1 MTNVKGF
8 SAVFCSKCG
17 MKIPEESTF
26 CTRCGEKIRHASGIS
41 NKMLILACCAA
52 ALSLSVAALSF
63 FRDPL
68 MSGINRNLSN
78 SANPSTSPA
87 PSAPSAPSASTTP
100 KGSPTLPVV
109 VVETAKSPQPSPT
122 PTDLSRAPVSEKIV
136 ANSLRLGRRQF
147 RPYRFVIDDNLQNPR
162 ITGRVSVEGGG
173 ENDIEIIVADD
184 QGLQEFS
191 SRKTRF
197 SNQYRGMVIN
207 NSNVF
212 IPISR
217 PGTYY
222 LILSN
227 RHAYFY
233 AKRVKADL
241 SLEYE

>member
-17 MKIPEESTF
+17 MKNPEESMF

-52 ALSLSVAALSF
+52 ALSLSIAAMSF
-63 FRDPL
+63 FKDSL
-68 MSGINRNLSN
+68 ITKINLNPSN
-78 SANPSTSPA
+78 SANTAASSTPSGPSGLSGSP
-87 PSAPSAPSASTTP
+87 SP

-109 VVETAKSPQPSPT
+109 VVETAKPLQPSPT
-122 PTDLSRAPVSEKIV
+122 PEVPPPSTLSQKIV

-147 RPYRFVIDDNLQNPR
+147 RPYRFVIEDNLQNAR
-162 ITGRVSVEGGG
+162 ITGKVSVEGGG
-173 ENDIEIIVADD
+173 DNDLEIIVVDD
-184 QGLQEFS
+184 QGLQDFS
-191 SRKTRF
+191 NRKTRF
-197 SNQYRGMVIN
+197 SNQYRVMVMN
-207 NSNVF
+207 NMNVY
-212 IPISR
+212 IPLSR

-222 LILSN
+222 VILSN

>member
-1 MTNVKGF
+1 
-8 SAVFCSKCG
+8 
-17 MKIPEESTF
+17 MKNPEESTF

-52 ALSLSVAALSF
+52 ALSISVAALSF
-63 FRDPL
+63 FKDSL
-68 MSGINRNLSN
+68 ISGSNRNLSN
-78 SANPSTSPA
+78 TANPSGSPA
-87 PSAPSAPSASTTP
+87 PSASATP
-100 KGSPTLPVV
+100 RSSPTLPVV
-109 VVETAKSPQPSPT
+109 VVETSKSPQPSPT
-122 PTDLSRAPVSEKIV
+122 PADQPLAPSSQKIV

-147 RPYRFVIDDNLQNPR
+147 RPYRFVIEDNLQNPR

-173 ENDIEIIVADD
+173 ENDIEIIIADD
-184 QGLQEFS
+184 QGLQDFS

-212 IPISR
+212 IPLSR

>member
-1 MTNVKGF
+1 MTNVKGL

-17 MKIPEESTF
+17 MKNPEESTF
-26 CTRCGEKIRHASGIS
+26 CTRCGEKIRRASGIS

-52 ALSLSVAALSF
+52 ALSTSVAALSF
-63 FRDPL
+63 FKDSL
-68 MSGINRNLSN
+68 IAGSNRNISN
-78 SANPSTSPA
+78 TANPSSSPT
-87 PSAPSAPSASTTP
+87 PPASTTP

-109 VVETAKSPQPSPT
+109 VVETSKSPQPSPT
-122 PTDLSRAPVSEKIV
+122 PADQPPAPLSQKIV

-147 RPYRFVIDDNLQNPR
+147 RPYRFVIEENQQNPR

-173 ENDIEIIVADD
+173 DNDIEIIVADD
-184 QGLQEFS
+184 RGLQDFS
-191 SRKTRF
+191 SRKLRF

-212 IPISR
+212 IPLSR

-233 AKRVKADL
+233 AKSVKADL

>member
-1 MTNVKGF
+1 MANVRGF

-17 MKIPEESTF
+17 MKNPEESTF
-26 CTRCGEKIRHASGIS
+26 CTRCGVKIRHASGIS
-41 NKMLILACCAA
+41 SKMLILACCAA
-52 ALSLSVAALSF
+52 ALSMSVAALSF
-63 FRDPL
+63 FKDSL
-68 MSGINRNLSN
+68 IAGSNRNLSN
-78 SANPSTSPA
+78 TANPSGSPA
-87 PSAPSAPSASTTP
+87 SATP
-100 KGSPTLPVV
+100 KSSPTLPVV
-109 VVETAKSPQPSPT
+109 VVETSKSSQPSPT
-122 PTDLSRAPVSEKIV
+122 PAEQPPPPSSQKIV

-173 ENDIEIIVADD
+173 ENDIEIIIADD

-197 SNQYRGMVIN
+197 SNQYRGIVIN
-207 NSNVF
+207 TSNVF
-212 IPISR
+212 IPLSR

>member
-1 MTNVKGF
+1 
-8 SAVFCSKCG
+8 VFCSKCG

-41 NKMLILACCAA
+41 NKMLVLACCAA
-52 ALSLSVAALSF
+52 ALSISVAALSF
-63 FRDPL
+63 FKDSL
-68 MSGINRNLSN
+68 IAGGNRNITASVG
-78 SANPSTSPA
+78 PSGSSTPAASP
-87 PSAPSAPSASTTP
+87 TP
-100 KGSPTLPVV
+100 KGSPTLPVI
-109 VVETAKSPQPSPT
+109 VVETPTSPQPSPT
-122 PTDLSRAPVSEKIV
+122 PTGQPPAPLSQKIV

-147 RPYRFVIDDNLQNPR
+147 RPYRFVIDASLQNPR

-197 SNQYRGMVIN
+197 SNQYRGMVMN

-222 LILSN
+222 LIISN

>member
-17 MKIPEESTF
+17 MKNPEESTF

-52 ALSLSVAALSF
+52 ALSMSVAALSIF
-63 FRDPL
+63 KDSLIP
-68 MSGINRNLSN
+68 GGTRNISN
-78 SANPSTSPA
+78 TANPSGSPA
-87 PSAPSAPSASTTP
+87 PPASATP
-100 KGSPTLPVV
+100 RSSPTLPVV
-109 VVETAKSPQPSPT
+109 VVETSKSPQPSPT
-122 PTDLSRAPVSEKIV
+122 PADQPPEPSSQKIV
-136 ANSLRLGRRQF
+136 TNSLRLGRRQF
-147 RPYRFVIDDNLQNPR
+147 RPYRFVIEENLQNPR

-173 ENDIEIIVADD
+173 DNDIEIIVADD
-184 QGLQEFS
+184 QGLRDFS

-207 NSNVF
+207 NSTVF
-212 IPISR
+212 IPLSR

>member
-1 MTNVKGF
+1 MTNVKWF

-17 MKIPEESTF
+17 MKNPEESTF

-52 ALSLSVAALSF
+52 ALSISVAALSF
-63 FRDPL
+63 FKDSL
-68 MSGINRNLSN
+68 ISGSNRNLSN
-78 SANPSTSPA
+78 TANPSGSPA
-87 PSAPSAPSASTTP
+87 PSASATP
-100 KGSPTLPVV
+100 RSSPTLPVV
-109 VVETAKSPQPSPT
+109 VVETSKSPQPSPT
-122 PTDLSRAPVSEKIV
+122 PADQPLAPSSQKIV

-147 RPYRFVIDDNLQNPR
+147 RPYRFVIEDNLQNPR

-173 ENDIEIIVADD
+173 ENDIEIIIADD
-184 QGLQEFS
+184 QGLQDFS

-212 IPISR
+212 IPLSR